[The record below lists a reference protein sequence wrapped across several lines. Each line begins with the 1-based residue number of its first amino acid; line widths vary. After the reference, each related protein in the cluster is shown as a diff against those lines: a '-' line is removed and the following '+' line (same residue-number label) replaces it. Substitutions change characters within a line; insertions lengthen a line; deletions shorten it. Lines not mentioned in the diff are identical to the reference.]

1 LFRQSESQKLK
12 SQIVWEVKVTYRT
25 VGKALPRIEGVGKV
39 TGETKY
45 AADLPF
51 ENLLWAKVLRA
62 SVPHARIVNIDTSKA
77 KALKGV
83 RAVLTGADVKNI
95 YVGTRVKDQPVLAY
109 DKVRMSGD
117 AVAAV
122 AADNEEIA
130 EEAIGLIDVQYEEL
144 PYVED
149 PVEALKP
156 SAPLIHDDRGK
167 YNNAPKLPEGVSPHN
182 LQSYVLWKNGDVE
195 AGFQKAARIFEHT
208 FRTPL
213 SHHGYIEPC
222 ACTVQV
228 HDDGR
233 VEVWASNKGPW
244 GLRDQM
250 AEDFGLE
257 KEKIKIHIVHVGGD
271 FGAKASLVDVP
282 VAYYLSKATKQ
293 PVKLVFDYT
302 DELLAGGH
310 RHPAVL
316 ALRTGVDQD
325 GHFTAIKATIHF
337 SGGAYGSQK
346 ANPQVTVLGGRR
358 LASMYR
364 VPAIRCE
371 TYCSYT
377 NQVPCTQTRTP
388 GSPQVVFAF
397 ESQVDIIAKEM
408 GIDALEM
415 RRRNIL
421 HNGDANPMG
430 EKWSD
435 ILMGEVLERVVKTSG
450 WMKNGAKKNRGWG
463 MALYDRGTPEGKAS
477 SALTLE
483 ANGRVNILT
492 GVPDVGP
499 GYYTVSQQM
508 VCETLGL
515 PPEKVGVVFKD
526 TDSLPFD
533 PGTGGSKQTN
543 TSGHAVNQSAHEVRE
558 KLVALAARELGCQP
572 DEIRQEGGKLTA
584 PNKKSTTTQNMIEL
598 AVKENGGPIFHL
610 TNFVPKDMPKVTGF
624 AAQVAE
630 VEVDPITGRVRVLNL
645 TTAHDTGTVL
655 NHLTLTGQIEG
666 GIITGLGFA
675 LMEENPMIDG
685 KIATLTM
692 GESKLP
698 CIADVP
704 PLKTV
709 LVESPTGPTP
719 FGGKAIAE
727 NPNVPTAAAIANAVA
742 DACGARI
749 FDLPLSP
756 EKVFWALR
764 GKINK

>member
-1 LFRQSESQKLK
+1 MA
-12 SQIVWEVKVTYRT
+12 YRT
-25 VGKALPRIEGVGKV
+25 VGKALPRIEGFGKV
-39 TGETKY
+39 TGQTKY
-45 AADLPF
+45 AADLAF
-51 ENLLWAKVLRA
+51 DGLLWAKVLRS
-62 SVPHARIVNIDTSKA
+62 SVPHARIVKIDTGKA

-83 RAVLTGADVKNI
+83 HAVLTGGDVKDI
-95 YVGTRVKDQPVLAY
+95 YVGTRVKDQPVLAQ
-109 DKVRMSGD
+109 DKVRMGGD
-117 AVAAV
+117 AIAAV
-122 AADNEEIA
+122 AADTEEIA

-144 PYVED
+144 PYVDD

-156 SAPLIHDDRGK
+156 SAPLLHEDRSK
-167 YNNAPKLPEGVSPHN
+167 YKNSPKLPEGVSAHN
-182 LQSYVLWKNGDVE
+182 LQSYVRWSNGDVE
-195 AGFQKAARIFEHT
+195 AGFAKSARVFEHT

-244 GLRDQM
+244 GLREQM
-250 AEDFGLE
+250 AEDFGIPQDR
-257 KEKIKIHIVHVGGD
+257 IKIHIVHVGGD
-271 FGAKASLVDVP
+271 FGAKASLIDVP
-282 VAYYLSKATKQ
+282 VAYYLAKATKR

-310 RHPAVL
+310 RHPATLVMK
-316 ALRTGVDQD
+316 TGVAAD
-325 GHFTAIKATIHF
+325 GTLLAVKGDIYF

-364 VPAIRCE
+364 CPAIDVQTFCA
-371 TYCSYT
+371 YT
-377 NQVPCTQTRTP
+377 NHVPCTQTRTP

-397 ESQVDIIAKEM
+397 ESHLDIIAKEM
-408 GIDALEM
+408 GIDPLEL
-415 RRRNIL
+415 RRKNIL
-421 HNGDANPMG
+421 HDGDANPMG

-435 ILMGEVLERVVKTSG
+435 ILMGEVLERAVKTSG
-450 WMKNGAKKNRGWG
+450 WKKNGAKKNRGWG

-477 SALTLE
+477 SALILE
-483 ANGRVNILT
+483 AGGTVNILT

-515 PPEKVGVVFKD
+515 PPERVGVVYKD

-543 TSGHAVNQSAHEVRE
+543 TSGHAVYQSAREVRE
-558 KLVALAARELGCQP
+558 KLVALAARELGCKP
-572 DEIRQEGGKLTA
+572 EEIQQQGEKLTA
-584 PNKKSTTTQNMIEL
+584 PNKKSTTTTKMIDL
-598 AVKENGGPIFHL
+598 AVKENGGPVFHL

-630 VEVDPITGRVRVLNL
+630 VEVDPTTGGVKVLSL

-666 GIITGLGFA
+666 GVVTGLGFA
-675 LMEENPMIDG
+675 LLEENPLVDG
-685 KIATLTM
+685 KIATLTL

-698 CIADVP
+698 SIADVP
-704 PLKTV
+704 PLKIV

-727 NPNVPTAAAIANAVA
+727 NPNVPTAAAIANAIA
-742 DACGARI
+742 DACGVRV
-749 FDLPLSP
+749 FELPLTA
-756 EKVFWALR
+756 EKVYR
-764 GKINK
+764 GLNGKH

>member
-1 LFRQSESQKLK
+1 
-12 SQIVWEVKVTYRT
+12 VTYRT
-25 VGKALPRIEGVGKV
+25 VGKALPRIEGEGKV
-39 TGETKY
+39 TGQTKY

-62 SVPHARIVNIDTSKA
+62 SVPHARIVNIDTSQA

-83 RAVLTGADVKNI
+83 RAVLTGADVQDI

-122 AADNEEIA
+122 AADSEEIA

-149 PVEALKP
+149 PVEALKA
-156 SAPLIHDDRGK
+156 SAPLIHDDRSK
-167 YNNAPKLPEGVSPHN
+167 YKNAPKLPEGVSPHN
-182 LQSYVLWKNGDVE
+182 LQSYVLWKNGDLE
-195 AGFQKAARIFEHT
+195 AGFAQAARIFEHT

-244 GLRDQM
+244 GLREQM
-250 AEDFGLE
+250 AEDFGLQ
-257 KEKIKIHIVHVGGD
+257 KEKIKVHIVHVGGD
-271 FGAKASLVDVP
+271 FGAKASLIDVP

-364 VPAIRCE
+364 VPAISCE

-408 GIDALEM
+408 GIDALEL

-421 HNGDANPMG
+421 QNGDANPMG

-435 ILMGEVLERVVKTSG
+435 ILMGEVLERAVKTSG
-450 WMKNGAKKNRGWG
+450 WKKNGAKKNRGWG

-483 ANGRVNILT
+483 ADGRVNILT

-515 PPEKVGVVFKD
+515 PPEKVGVIFKD

-572 DEIRQEGGKLTA
+572 EEIRQEGGKLIG
-584 PNKKSTTTQNMIEL
+584 PNKNSTTTQNMIEL

-630 VEVDPITGRVRVLNL
+630 VEVDPTTGRVRVLNL

-756 EKVFWALR
+756 EKVFWALH
-764 GKINK
+764 GKINN

>member
-1 LFRQSESQKLK
+1 MA
-12 SQIVWEVKVTYRT
+12 YRT
-25 VGKALPRIEGVGKV
+25 VGKALPRIEGYGKV
-39 TGETKY
+39 TGQTKY
-45 AADLPF
+45 AADLEF
-51 ENLLWAKVLRA
+51 DGLLWAKVLRS
-62 SVPHARIVNIDTSKA
+62 SVPHARIVGIDASKA

-83 RAVLTGADVKNI
+83 RAVLTGADVKDV

-109 DKVRMSGD
+109 DKVRTGGD
-117 AVAAV
+117 AVVAV
-122 AADNEEIA
+122 AADSEEIA
-130 EEAIGLIDVQYEEL
+130 EEAIGLIDVQYAEL
-144 PYVED
+144 PYAED

-156 SAPLIHDDRGK
+156 TAPLIHEDRNK
-167 YNNAPKLPEGVSPHN
+167 YRNAAKLPEGMPSHN
-182 LQSYVLWKNGDVE
+182 LQSYVLWKNGDLE

-228 HDDGR
+228 HSDGR
-233 VEVWASNKGPW
+233 VEVWPSNKGPW

-250 AEDFGLE
+250 AEDFGVP
-257 KEKIKIHIVHVGGD
+257 KEKIKVHIVHVGGD
-271 FGAKASLVDVP
+271 FGAKASLIDVP
-282 VAYYLSKATKQ
+282 IAYYLSKATGR

-316 ALRTGVDQD
+316 ALKTGVDHD

-364 VPAIRCE
+364 VPAISCE
-371 TYCSYT
+371 TYCAYT

-408 GIDALEM
+408 GIDALEL

-421 HNGDANPMG
+421 HDGDANPMG
-430 EKWSD
+430 EKWTD

-450 WMKNGAKKNRGWG
+450 WKKGGAKKNRGWG

-483 ANGRVNILT
+483 ADGRVNILT

-572 DEIRQEGGKLTA
+572 EQIQQQNGKLTG
-584 PNKKSTTTQNMIEL
+584 PNKKSTTTQKMIEL
-598 AVKENGGPIFHL
+598 AVKENGGPVFHL

-630 VEVDPITGRVRVLNL
+630 VEVDPATGAVTVLNL

-666 GIITGLGFA
+666 GVATGFGFA
-675 LMEENPMIDG
+675 LMEENLMIDG
-685 KIATLTM
+685 KMATLTL

-698 CIADVP
+698 SIADVP

-727 NPNVPTAAAIANAVA
+727 NPNVPTAAAIANAIA
-742 DACGARI
+742 DAVGVRL
-749 FDLPLSP
+749 FDLPLTA
-756 EKVFWALR
+756 EKIYWAMNR
-764 GKINK
+764 SGTTKVS

>member
-1 LFRQSESQKLK
+1 MAFRT
-12 SQIVWEVKVTYRT
+12 I
-25 VGKALPRIEGVGKV
+25 GKALPRIEGEGKV
-39 TGETKY
+39 TGQTKY

-51 ENLLWAKVLRA
+51 EDLLWAKVLRA

-77 KALKGV
+77 KALPGV
-83 RAVLTGADVKNI
+83 RAVLTGADVKDI
-95 YVGTRVKDQPVLAY
+95 FVGTRVKDQPVLAF
-109 DKVRMSGD
+109 DKVRTCGD

-122 AADNEEIA
+122 AADSEAIA
-130 EEAIGLIDVQYEEL
+130 DEAIGLIDIEYEEL

-156 SAPLIHDDRGK
+156 TAPLIHEDRNK
-167 YNNAPKLPEGVSPHN
+167 YRNAAKLPEGMPSHN

-222 ACTVQV
+222 ACTVHV
-228 HDDGR
+228 HEDGR
-233 VEVWASNKGPW
+233 VEVWPSNKGPW

-250 AEDFGLE
+250 AEDFGVP
-257 KEKIKIHIVHVGGD
+257 KEKIKVHIVHVGGD
-271 FGAKASLVDVP
+271 FGAKASLIDVP
-282 VAYYLSKATKQ
+282 VTYYLSKATKR

-316 ALRTGVDQD
+316 SLKTGVAAD
-325 GHFTAIKATIHF
+325 GTFTAIKADIYF

-364 VPAIRCE
+364 VPAISCE

-397 ESQVDIIAKEM
+397 ESQVEIIAKEM
-408 GIDALEM
+408 GIDALEL
-415 RRRNIL
+415 RRKNIL
-421 HNGDANPMG
+421 HDGDANPMG
-430 EKWSD
+430 EKWTD

-450 WMKNGAKKNRGWG
+450 WKKNGTKKNRGWG

-483 ANGRVNILT
+483 ADGKVNILT

-558 KLVALAARELGCQP
+558 KLVNLAARELGCLP
-572 DEIRQEGGKLTA
+572 EEIQQQGGKLSA
-584 PNKKSTTTQNMIEL
+584 PNKKSTTTEKMITL
-598 AVKENGGPIFHL
+598 AVKENGGPVFHL

-630 VEVDPITGRVRVLNL
+630 VEVDPTTGGVRVLNL

-666 GIITGLGFA
+666 GVVTGLGFA
-675 LMEENPMIDG
+675 LMEENPMVDG
-685 KIATLTM
+685 KIATLTL

-698 CIADVP
+698 CIQDVP

-727 NPNVPTAAAIANAVA
+727 NPNVPTAAAIANAIA
-742 DACGARI
+742 DACGVRL
-749 FDLPLSP
+749 FDLPLTA
-756 EKVFWALR
+756 EKIYWAMNR
-764 GKINK
+764 KKETTKVT

>member
-1 LFRQSESQKLK
+1 
-12 SQIVWEVKVTYRT
+12 VTYRT
-25 VGKALPRIEGVGKV
+25 VGKALPRIEGEGKV
-39 TGETKY
+39 TGQTKY

-51 ENLLWAKVLRA
+51 EDLLWAKVLRA

-77 KALKGV
+77 KELKGV
-83 RAVLTGADVKNI
+83 HAVLTGADVKDV
-95 YVGTRVKDQPVLAY
+95 YVGTRVKDQPVLAH

-122 AADNEEIA
+122 AADSEEIA
-130 EEAIGLIDVQYEEL
+130 EQAITLIDVEYEEL
-144 PYVED
+144 PYVDD

-156 SAPLIHDDRGK
+156 STPLIHDDRGR
-167 YNNAPKLPEGVSPHN
+167 YRNAPKLPEGVSPHN

-195 AGFQKAARIFEHT
+195 AGFQKAARVFDHT

-244 GLRDQM
+244 GLREQM
-250 AEDFGLE
+250 AEDFGLQ
-257 KEKIKIHIVHVGGD
+257 KEKIKVHIVNVGGD
-271 FGAKASLVDVP
+271 FGAKASLIDVP
-282 VAYYLSKATKQ
+282 VAYYLSKATNR

-316 ALRTGVDQD
+316 ALRTGVDHE

-364 VPAIRCE
+364 VPAISCE

-397 ESQVDIIAKEM
+397 ESQLDIIAKEM
-408 GIDALEM
+408 GIDALEL

-421 HNGDANPMG
+421 HDGDANPMG

-435 ILMGEVLERVVKTSG
+435 ILMGEVLDRVVKTSG
-450 WMKNGAKKNRGWG
+450 WKRDGAKKNRGWG

-483 ANGRVNILT
+483 ADGKVNILT

-558 KLVALAARELGCQP
+558 KLVALAARQLGCQP
-572 DEIRQEGGKLTA
+572 EEIQQQGGKLIA
-584 PNKKSTTTQNMIEL
+584 PNKKSTTTEEMIEL
-598 AVKENGGPIFHL
+598 AVKENGGPVFHL

-630 VEVDPITGRVRVLNL
+630 VEVDPATGGVRVLNL

-675 LMEENPMIDG
+675 LLEENPMIDG

-692 GESKLP
+692 GESKIP

-756 EKVFWALR
+756 EKVYWALH
-764 GKINK
+764 GKNNN

>member
-1 LFRQSESQKLK
+1 LAFRT
-12 SQIVWEVKVTYRT
+12 I
-25 VGKALPRIEGVGKV
+25 GKGLPRIEGEGKV
-39 TGETKY
+39 TGQTKY
-45 AADLPF
+45 AADLRF
-51 ENLLWAKVLRA
+51 EDLLWAKVLRA
-62 SVPHARIVNIDTSKA
+62 SVPHARIVKVDTSKA
-77 KALKGV
+77 AALKGV
-83 RAVLTGADVKNI
+83 RAVLTGADVKDI
-95 YVGTRVKDQPVLAY
+95 FVGTRVKDQPVLAY
-109 DKVRMSGD
+109 DKVRLCGD

-122 AADNEEIA
+122 AADSEAIA
-130 EEAIGLIDVQYEEL
+130 DEAIGLIDFQYEEL
-144 PYVED
+144 PYVDD

-156 SAPLIHDDRGK
+156 TAPLIHEERNK
-167 YNNAPKLPEGVSPHN
+167 YRNAAKLPEGMPSHN
-182 LQSYVLWKNGDVE
+182 LQSYVLWKNGDLD
-195 AGFQKAARIFEHT
+195 AGFAKAARIFEHT

-228 HDDGR
+228 HSDGR
-233 VEVWASNKGPW
+233 VEVWPSNKGPW
-244 GLRDQM
+244 GLREQM
-250 AEDFGLE
+250 AEDFGVP
-257 KEKIKIHIVHVGGD
+257 KEKIKVHIVHVGGD
-271 FGAKASLVDVP
+271 FGAKASLIDVP
-282 VAYYLSKATKQ
+282 IAYYLSKAAGGK

-302 DELLAGGH
+302 EELLAGGH
-310 RHPAVL
+310 RHPAVISL
-316 ALRTGVDQD
+316 KTGVAAD
-325 GHFTAIKATIHF
+325 GTFTAIKGDIYF

-358 LASMYR
+358 LASMYK
-364 VPAIRCE
+364 VPAISCE

-377 NQVPCTQTRTP
+377 NHVPCTQTRTP

-408 GIDALEM
+408 GIDALEL

-421 HNGDANPMG
+421 HDGDANPMG
-430 EKWSD
+430 EKWTD

-450 WMKNGAKKNRGWG
+450 WKKGGAKKNRGWG

-483 ANGRVNILT
+483 ADGRVSILT

-543 TSGHAVNQSAHEVRE
+543 TSGHAVKQSADEVRE
-558 KLVALAARELGCQP
+558 KLINLAARELGCQP
-572 DEIRQEGGKLTA
+572 EEVRQQGGKLTA
-584 PNKKSTTTQNMIEL
+584 PNKKSTTTQKMIEL
-598 AVKENGGPIFHL
+598 AVKDNGGPVFHL

-630 VEVDPITGRVRVLNL
+630 VEVDPTTGGVRVLNL
-645 TTAHDTGTVL
+645 TAAHDTGTVL
-655 NHLTLTGQIEG
+655 NHLMLTGQIEG
-666 GIITGLGFA
+666 GVVTGFGFA
-675 LMEENPMIDG
+675 LMEENPMVDG
-685 KIATLTM
+685 KIATLTL

-698 CIADVP
+698 SIADVP

-727 NPNVPTAAAIANAVA
+727 NPNVPTAAAISNAIA
-742 DACGARI
+742 DACGVRL
-749 FDLPLSP
+749 FELPLTA
-756 EKVFWALR
+756 EKIYWAMQQKR
-764 GKINK
+764 N

>member
-1 LFRQSESQKLK
+1 LAFRT
-12 SQIVWEVKVTYRT
+12 I
-25 VGKALPRIEGVGKV
+25 GKTLPRIEGEGKV
-39 TGETKY
+39 TGQTKY
-45 AADLPF
+45 AADLAF
-51 ENLLWAKVLRA
+51 ENLLWTKVLRA

-83 RAVLTGADVKNI
+83 RAVLTGADVKDI

-122 AADNEEIA
+122 AADSEEIA

-156 SAPLIHDDRGK
+156 SAPLIHDDRDK
-167 YNNAPKLPEGVSPHN
+167 YKNAPKLPEGVSPHN
-182 LQSYVLWKNGDVE
+182 LQSYVLWKNGDLE
-195 AGFQKAARIFEHT
+195 AGFQKAARVFEHT

-222 ACTVQV
+222 ACTVQA

-244 GLRDQM
+244 GLREQM

-257 KEKIKIHIVHVGGD
+257 KENIKVHIVHVGGD
-271 FGAKASLVDVP
+271 FGAKASLIDVP

-364 VPAIRCE
+364 VPAISCE

-408 GIDALEM
+408 GINALEL

-421 HNGDANPMG
+421 QDGDANPMG
-430 EKWSD
+430 EKWTD

-450 WMKNGAKKNRGWG
+450 WKKNGAKKNHGWG

-483 ANGRVNILT
+483 ADGRVNILT

-543 TSGHAVNQSAHEVRE
+543 TSGHAVNKSAQEVRE
-558 KLVALAARELGCQP
+558 RLVTLAARELGCQP
-572 DEIRQEGGKLTA
+572 EEIRQEGGKLTA
-584 PNKKSTTTQNMIEL
+584 PNKKSTTTQKMIEL
-598 AVKENGGPIFHL
+598 AVRENGGPVFHL

-630 VEVDPITGRVRVLNL
+630 VEVDPNTGAVRVLNL

-685 KIATLTM
+685 KIASLTM

-756 EKVFWALR
+756 EKVFWALH
-764 GKINK
+764 GKINN

>member
-1 LFRQSESQKLK
+1 MAFRT
-12 SQIVWEVKVTYRT
+12 I
-25 VGKALPRIEGVGKV
+25 GKTLPRIEGEGKV
-39 TGETKY
+39 TGQTKY

-62 SVPHARIVNIDTSKA
+62 SVPHARIVNINTSKA
-77 KALKGV
+77 KELKGV
-83 RAVLTGADVKNI
+83 RAVLTGADVKDI

-109 DKVRMSGD
+109 DKVRMGGD

-122 AADNEEIA
+122 AADSEEIA
-130 EEAIGLIDVQYEEL
+130 EEAVGLIDVQYEDL

-156 SAPLIHDDRGK
+156 SAPLIHEDRGK
-167 YNNAPKLPEGVSPHN
+167 YKNAPKLPEGVSPHN

-195 AGFQKAARIFEHT
+195 AGFQKAARVFEHT

-244 GLRDQM
+244 GLREQM
-250 AEDFGLE
+250 AEDFGVPQ
-257 KEKIKIHIVHVGGD
+257 EKIKIHIVHVGGD
-271 FGAKASLVDVP
+271 FGAKASLIDVP
-282 VAYYLSKATKQ
+282 VAYYLSKATRR
-293 PVKLVFDYT
+293 PVKLVFDYA

-364 VPAIRCE
+364 SPAISCE

-408 GIDALEM
+408 GIDALEL

-421 HNGDANPMG
+421 RDGDANPMG
-430 EKWSD
+430 EKWTD

-450 WMKNGAKKNRGWG
+450 WKKGGTKKNRGWG

-483 ANGRVNILT
+483 ADGKVNILT

-515 PPEKVGVVFKD
+515 PPEQVGVVFKD

-543 TSGHAVNQSAHEVRE
+543 TSGHAVHKSAHEVRE
-558 KLVALAARELGCQP
+558 KLLALAARELGCQP
-572 DEIRQEGGKLTA
+572 EEIQQQGSNLTA
-584 PNKKSTTTQNMIEL
+584 PNKKSTTTQKMIEL
-598 AVKENGGPIFHL
+598 AVKENGGPVFHL

-630 VEVDPITGRVRVLNL
+630 VEVDPTTGGVRVVNL

-666 GIITGLGFA
+666 GVVTGFGFA

-685 KIATLTM
+685 KIATLTL

-727 NPNVPTAAAIANAVA
+727 NPNVPTAAAIANAIA
-742 DACGARI
+742 DACGVRL
-749 FDLPLSP
+749 FDLPLTS
-756 EKVFWALR
+756 EKIYRALN
-764 GKINK
+764 GK

>member
-1 LFRQSESQKLK
+1 MAFRT
-12 SQIVWEVKVTYRT
+12 I
-25 VGKALPRIEGVGKV
+25 GKALPRIEGEGKV
-39 TGETKY
+39 TGQTKY

-51 ENLLWAKVLRA
+51 EDLLWAKVLRA
-62 SVPHARIVNIDTSKA
+62 SVPHARIVKVDTSKA
-77 KALKGV
+77 QALKGV
-83 RAVLTGADVKNI
+83 RAVLTGADVKDI
-95 YVGTRVKDQPVLAY
+95 FVGTRVKDQPVLAF
-109 DKVRMSGD
+109 DKVRTCGD
-117 AVAAV
+117 GVAAV
-122 AADNEEIA
+122 AAESEAIA
-130 EEAIGLIDVQYEEL
+130 DEAIGLIDVEYEEL

-156 SAPLIHDDRGK
+156 TAPLIHEDRNK
-167 YNNAPKLPEGVSPHN
+167 YRNAAKLPEGMPSHN
-182 LQSYVLWKNGDVE
+182 LQSYVLWKNGDIE
-195 AGFQKAARIFEHT
+195 AGFQKSARIFEHT

-222 ACTVQV
+222 ACTVHV
-228 HDDGR
+228 HEDGR
-233 VEVWASNKGPW
+233 VEVWPSNKGPW

-250 AEDFGLE
+250 AEDFGVP

-271 FGAKASLVDVP
+271 FGAKASLIDVP
-282 VAYYLSKATKQ
+282 VTYYLSKATKR

-310 RHPAVL
+310 RHPAIL
-316 ALRTGVDQD
+316 SLRTGVDQN
-325 GHFTAIKATIHF
+325 GNFTAIKAVIHF

-364 VPAIRCE
+364 VPAISCE

-408 GIDALEM
+408 GIDALEL

-421 HNGDANPMG
+421 HDGDANPMG
-430 EKWSD
+430 EKWTD

-450 WMKNGAKKNRGWG
+450 WKKGGAKKNRGWG

-483 ANGRVNILT
+483 ADGKVNILT

-543 TSGHAVNQSAHEVRE
+543 TSGHAVKQSADEVCE
-558 KLVALAARELGCQP
+558 KLINLAARELGCQP
-572 DEIRQEGGKLTA
+572 DEIRQQGGKLTA
-584 PNKKSTTTQNMIEL
+584 PNKKSTTTQKMIEL
-598 AVKENGGPIFHL
+598 AVKENGGPVFHL

-630 VEVDPITGRVRVLNL
+630 VEVDPATGGVRVLNL

-655 NHLTLTGQIEG
+655 NHLTLAGQIEG
-666 GIITGLGFA
+666 GVVTGFGFA

-685 KIATLTM
+685 KIATLTL
-692 GESKLP
+692 GEFKLP

-727 NPNVPTAAAIANAVA
+727 NPNVPTAAAIANAIA
-742 DACGARI
+742 DACGVRL
-749 FDLPLSP
+749 FDLPLTA
-756 EKVFWALR
+756 EKIYWAMNR
-764 GKINK
+764 K

>member
-1 LFRQSESQKLK
+1 LA
-12 SQIVWEVKVTYRT
+12 YRT
-25 VGKALPRIEGVGKV
+25 VGKALPRIEGYGKV
-39 TGETKY
+39 TGQTKY
-45 AADLPF
+45 AADLAF
-51 ENLLWAKVLRA
+51 DGLLWAKVLRS

-95 YVGTRVKDQPVLAY
+95 YVGTRVKDQPVLVC
-109 DKVRMSGD
+109 DKVRMGGD

-122 AADNEEIA
+122 AADTEEIA
-130 EEAIGLIDVQYEEL
+130 EEAIGLIEVQYDEL

-156 SAPLIHDDRGK
+156 GAPLIHEDRGK
-167 YNNAPKLPEGVSPHN
+167 YKNSPKLPEGVSPHN
-182 LQSYVLWKNGDVE
+182 LQSYVRWKNGDLE
-195 AGFQKAARIFEHT
+195 AGFANAARVFEHT

-222 ACTVQV
+222 ACTVQA

-244 GLRDQM
+244 GLREQM
-250 AEDFGLE
+250 AEDFGIPQ
-257 KEKIKIHIVHVGGD
+257 EKIKIHIVHVGGD
-271 FGAKASLVDVP
+271 FGAKASLIDVP
-282 VAYYLSKATKQ
+282 VAYYLSKATKR
-293 PVKLVFDYT
+293 PVKFVFEYT

-310 RHPAVL
+310 RHPSVITL
-316 ALRTGVDQD
+316 KTGVAAD
-325 GHFTAIKATIHF
+325 GSLLAVKADIYF

-364 VPAIRCE
+364 CPAIDVQ
-371 TYCSYT
+371 TYCAYT

-397 ESQVDIIAKEM
+397 ESQMDIIAKEM
-408 GIDALEM
+408 GIDALEL

-421 HNGDANPMG
+421 HDGDANPMG

-450 WMKNGAKKNRGWG
+450 WKKNGTKKNCGWG

-477 SALTLE
+477 SALILE
-483 ANGRVNILT
+483 TDGKVNILT

-508 VCETLGL
+508 VCEALGL
-515 PPEKVGVVFKD
+515 PPEKVGVVYKD

-543 TSGHAVNQSAHEVRE
+543 TSGHAVYKSAQEMRE
-558 KLVALAARELGCQP
+558 KLIALAARELGCGP
-572 DEIRQEGGKLTA
+572 EEIRQEGGKLTA
-584 PNKKSTTTQNMIEL
+584 PSKKSTTTEKMIEL
-598 AVKENGGPIFHL
+598 AVRENGGPVFHL

-630 VEVDPITGRVRVLNL
+630 VEVDPTTGGVKVLSL

-655 NHLTLTGQIEG
+655 NHLTLTGQIDG
-666 GIITGLGFA
+666 GVVTGVGFA

-685 KIATLTM
+685 KIATLTL

-709 LVESPTGPTP
+709 LVQSPTGPTP

-727 NPNVPTAAAIANAVA
+727 NPNVPTAAAIANAIA
-742 DACGARI
+742 DACGVRLYE
-749 FDLPLSP
+749 LPLSA
-756 EKVFWALR
+756 EKIYRAMNHR
-764 GKINK
+764 R

>member
-1 LFRQSESQKLK
+1 LA
-12 SQIVWEVKVTYRT
+12 YRT
-25 VGKALPRIEGVGKV
+25 VGKALPRVEGYGKV
-39 TGETKY
+39 TGQTKY
-45 AADLPF
+45 AADLEF
-51 ENLLWAKVLRA
+51 TDLLWAKVLRS

-83 RAVLTGADVKNI
+83 HAVLTGADVKDV

-109 DKVRMSGD
+109 DKVRMGGD

-144 PYVED
+144 PYIGD
-149 PVEALKP
+149 PVEALKS
-156 SAPLIHDDRGK
+156 SAPLIHEDRNK
-167 YNNAPKLPEGVSPHN
+167 YKNSPKLPEGLSPHN
-182 LQSYVLWKNGDVE
+182 LQSYVQWKNGDVE
-195 AGFQKAARIFEHT
+195 AGFAKAARVFEHT

-222 ACTVQV
+222 ACTVQA

-233 VEVWASNKGPW
+233 VEVWPSNKGPW
-244 GLRDQM
+244 GLREQM
-250 AEDFGLE
+250 AEDFGIPQ
-257 KEKIKIHIVHVGGD
+257 EKIRIHIVHVGGD
-271 FGAKASLVDVP
+271 FGAKASLIDVP
-282 VAYYLSKATKQ
+282 VAYYLSKATRR
-293 PVKLVFDYT
+293 PVKLVFEYT
-302 DELLAGGH
+302 DELIAGGH
-310 RHPAVL
+310 RHPSVIIL
-316 ALRTGVDQD
+316 KTGVAAD
-325 GHFTAIKATIHF
+325 GTLLAVKGDIYF

-364 VPAIRCE
+364 CPAIDVR
-371 TYCSYT
+371 TYCAYT

-397 ESQVDIIAKEM
+397 ESQMDIIAKEM
-408 GIDALEM
+408 GIDPLEL
-415 RRRNIL
+415 RRLNIL
-421 HNGDANPMG
+421 HDGDANPMG

-435 ILMGEVLERVVKTSG
+435 ILMGEVLERAVKTSG
-450 WMKNGAKKNRGWG
+450 WKKNGAKKNRGWG

-477 SALTLE
+477 SALILE
-483 ANGRVNILT
+483 ADGKVNILT

-515 PPEKVGVVFKD
+515 PPEKVGVVYKD

-543 TSGHAVNQSAHEVRE
+543 TSGHAVYKSAQEVRE
-558 KLVALAARELGCQP
+558 KLIALAARELGCQAE
-572 DEIRQEGGKLTA
+572 EIQQQGGKLSA
-584 PNKKSTTTQNMIEL
+584 PNKQSTTTEKMIAL
-598 AVKENGGPIFHL
+598 AVKENGGPLFHL

-630 VEVDPITGRVRVLNL
+630 VEVDPTTGGVKVLNL

-655 NHLTLTGQIEG
+655 NHLTLTGQIDG
-666 GIITGLGFA
+666 GVVTGVGFA
-675 LMEENPMIDG
+675 LMEENPMSDG
-685 KIATLTM
+685 KITTLTL

-727 NPNVPTAAAIANAVA
+727 NPNVPTAAAIANAIA
-742 DACGARI
+742 DACGVRL
-749 FDLPLSP
+749 FELPLTA
-756 EKVFWALR
+756 EKIYRAMNE
-764 GKINK
+764 K

>member
-1 LFRQSESQKLK
+1 LAFRT
-12 SQIVWEVKVTYRT
+12 I
-25 VGKALPRIEGVGKV
+25 GKTLPRVEGEGKV
-39 TGETKY
+39 TGQTKY

-83 RAVLTGADVKNI
+83 RAVLTGADVKDI
-95 YVGTRVKDQPVLAY
+95 YVGTRVKDQPVLAF
-109 DKVRMSGD
+109 DRVRMAGD

-122 AADNEEIA
+122 AADSEEIA
-130 EEAIGLIDVQYEEL
+130 EEAIGLIDVQYEDL

-167 YNNAPKLPEGVSPHN
+167 YKNAPKLPEGVSPHN
-182 LQSYVLWKNGDVE
+182 LQSYVLWKNGDIE
-195 AGFQKAARIFEHT
+195 AGFQKAARVFEHT

-213 SHHGYIEPC
+213 SHHGYLEPC

-244 GLRDQM
+244 GLREQM

-257 KEKIKIHIVHVGGD
+257 KGKIKVHIVHVGGD
-271 FGAKASLVDVP
+271 FGAKASLIDVP

-316 ALRTGVDQD
+316 ALRTGVDQN
-325 GHFTAIKATIHF
+325 GHFTAVKATIHF

-364 VPAIRCE
+364 VPAISCE

-408 GIDALEM
+408 GIDALEL

-421 HNGDANPMG
+421 HDGDANPMG
-430 EKWSD
+430 EKWTD

-450 WMKNGAKKNRGWG
+450 WKKNGAKKNRGWG

-483 ANGRVNILT
+483 ADGRVNILT

-572 DEIRQEGGKLTA
+572 EEIRQEGGKLTA
-584 PNKKSTTTQNMIEL
+584 PNKKSTTMEKMIVL
-598 AVKENGGPIFHL
+598 AVKENGGSVFHL

-630 VEVDPITGRVRVLNL
+630 VEVDPNTGRVRVLNL

-685 KIATLTM
+685 KIASLTM
-692 GESKLP
+692 GEFKLP

-756 EKVFWALR
+756 EKVFWALQ
-764 GKINK
+764 GKINN

>member
-1 LFRQSESQKLK
+1 LAFRT
-12 SQIVWEVKVTYRT
+12 I
-25 VGKALPRIEGVGKV
+25 GKTLPRVEGEGKV
-39 TGETKY
+39 TGQTKY

-83 RAVLTGADVKNI
+83 RAVLTGADVKDI
-95 YVGTRVKDQPVLAY
+95 YVGTRVKDQPVLAF
-109 DKVRMSGD
+109 DRVRMAGD

-122 AADNEEIA
+122 AADSEEIA
-130 EEAIGLIDVQYEEL
+130 EEAIGLIDVQYEDL

-167 YNNAPKLPEGVSPHN
+167 YKNAPKLPEGVSPHN
-182 LQSYVLWKNGDVE
+182 LQSYVLWKNGDIE
-195 AGFQKAARIFEHT
+195 AGFQKAARVFEHT

-213 SHHGYIEPC
+213 SHHGYLEPC

-250 AEDFGLE
+250 AEDFGLP
-257 KEKIKIHIVHVGGD
+257 KEKIKVHIVNVGGD
-271 FGAKASLVDVP
+271 FGAKASLIDVP

-316 ALRTGVDQD
+316 ALRTGVDQN
-325 GHFTAIKATIHF
+325 GHFTAVKATIHF

-364 VPAIRCE
+364 VPAISCE

-408 GIDALEM
+408 GIDALEL

-421 HNGDANPMG
+421 HDGDANPMG
-430 EKWSD
+430 EKWTD

-450 WMKNGAKKNRGWG
+450 WKKNGAKKNRGWG

-483 ANGRVNILT
+483 ADGRVNILT

-558 KLVALAARELGCQP
+558 KLVALAARELGCHP
-572 DEIRQEGGKLTA
+572 EEIRQEGGKLTA
-584 PNKKSTTTQNMIEL
+584 PNKKSTTMEKMIVL
-598 AVKENGGPIFHL
+598 AVKENGGPVFHL

-630 VEVDPITGRVRVLNL
+630 VEVDPNTGRVRVLNL

-685 KIATLTM
+685 KIASLTM
-692 GESKLP
+692 GEFKLP

-756 EKVFWALR
+756 EKVFWALQ
-764 GKINK
+764 GKINN

>member
-1 LFRQSESQKLK
+1 MA
-12 SQIVWEVKVTYRT
+12 YRT
-25 VGKALPRIEGVGKV
+25 VGKALPRIEGYGKV
-39 TGETKY
+39 TGQTKY
-45 AADLPF
+45 AADLEFPG
-51 ENLLWAKVLRA
+51 LLWAKVLRS
-62 SVPHARIVNIDTSKA
+62 SVPHARIMKINTTKA

-83 RAVLTGADVKNI
+83 RAVLTGADVKDI

-109 DKVRMSGD
+109 DKVRMGGD
-117 AVAAV
+117 AIAAV
-122 AADNEEIA
+122 AADNEAIA
-130 EEAIGLIDVQYEEL
+130 DEAIGLIDVEFEEL
-144 PYVED
+144 PYVDD
-149 PVEALKP
+149 PLEALKP
-156 SAPLIHDDRGK
+156 SAPLIHEDRNK
-167 YNNAPKLPEGVSPHN
+167 YKNIPKLPEGMSGHN
-182 LQSYVLWKNGDVE
+182 LQSYVQWKNGDLA
-195 AGFQKAARIFEHT
+195 AGFANSARIFEHT

-228 HDDGR
+228 HADGR

-244 GLRDQM
+244 GLREQM
-250 AEDFGLE
+250 AEDFGVPQ
-257 KEKIKIHIVHVGGD
+257 EKIKVHIVHVGGD
-271 FGAKASLVDVP
+271 FGAKASLIDVP
-282 VAYYLSKATKQ
+282 IAYYLSKAAGGK
-293 PVKLVFDYT
+293 PVKLVFDYS
-302 DELLAGGH
+302 EEILVGGH
-310 RHPAVL
+310 RHPSVI
-316 ALRTGVDQD
+316 ALKTGVAAD
-325 GHFTAIKATIHF
+325 GTLLAIKGDIYF

-364 VPAIRCE
+364 CPAIDVQTFCA
-371 TYCSYT
+371 YT

-397 ESQVDIIAKEM
+397 ESQMDIIAREM
-408 GIDALEM
+408 GIEPLEL

-421 HNGDANPMG
+421 HDGDANPMG
-430 EKWSD
+430 EKWHD
-435 ILMGEVLERVVKTSG
+435 ILMGEVLDRIVKTSG
-450 WMKNGAKKNRGWG
+450 WKRGGARKNRGWG
-463 MALYDRGTPEGKAS
+463 IALYDRGTPEGKAS
-477 SALTLE
+477 SALILE
-483 ANGRVNILT
+483 ADGKVNILT

-543 TSGHAVNQSAHEVRE
+543 TSGHAVNKSAHEVRE
-558 KLVALAARELGCQP
+558 ILIALAARELGCQP
-572 DEIRQEGGKLTA
+572 EEIHQQGGKLTA
-584 PNKKSTTTQNMIEL
+584 PNKKSTTTEKMIAL
-598 AVKENGGPIFHL
+598 AVKENGGPVFHL

-630 VEVDPITGRVRVLNL
+630 VEVDPTTGSVNVLGL
-645 TTAHDTGTVL
+645 TSAHDTGTVL

-666 GIITGLGFA
+666 GIVTGFGFA
-675 LMEENPMIDG
+675 TMEENPMIDG
-685 KIATLTM
+685 KIATLTL

-727 NPNVPTAAAIANAVA
+727 NPNVPTAAAISNAIA
-742 DACGARI
+742 DACGVRL
-749 FDLPLSP
+749 FELPLSA
-756 EKVFWALR
+756 EKIYWELQH
-764 GKINK
+764 K

>member
-1 LFRQSESQKLK
+1 LAFRT
-12 SQIVWEVKVTYRT
+12 I
-25 VGKALPRIEGVGKV
+25 GKALPRIEGEGKV
-39 TGETKY
+39 TGQTKY

-77 KALKGV
+77 KALPGV
-83 RAVLTGADVKNI
+83 HAVLTGADVKDI
-95 YVGTRVKDQPVLAY
+95 FVGTRVKDQPVLAF
-109 DKVRMSGD
+109 DKVRTCGD
-117 AVAAV
+117 AVAAI
-122 AADNEEIA
+122 AADSEAIA
-130 EEAIGLIDVQYEEL
+130 DEAIGLIDVEYEEL

-156 SAPLIHDDRGK
+156 TAPLIHEDRNK
-167 YNNAPKLPEGVSPHN
+167 YRNAAKLPEGMPSHN

-222 ACTVQV
+222 ACTVHV
-228 HDDGR
+228 HEDGR
-233 VEVWASNKGPW
+233 VEVWPSNKGPW

-250 AEDFGLE
+250 AEDFGVP
-257 KEKIKIHIVHVGGD
+257 KEKIKVHIVHVGGD
-271 FGAKASLVDVP
+271 FGAKASLIDVP
-282 VAYYLSKATKQ
+282 VTYYLSKATKR

-316 ALRTGVDQD
+316 SLKTGVAAD
-325 GHFTAIKATIHF
+325 GTFTAIKADIYF

-364 VPAIRCE
+364 VPAISCE

-408 GIDALEM
+408 GIDALEL

-421 HNGDANPMG
+421 HDGDANPMG
-430 EKWSD
+430 EKWTD

-450 WMKNGAKKNRGWG
+450 WKKDGAKRNRGWG

-483 ANGRVNILT
+483 ADGKVNILT

-543 TSGHAVNQSAHEVRE
+543 TSGHAVKQSADEVRE
-558 KLVALAARELGCQP
+558 KLINLAARELGCQP
-572 DEIRQEGGKLTA
+572 DEIRQQGGKLTA
-584 PNKKSTTTQNMIEL
+584 PNKKSTTMQKMIEL
-598 AVKENGGPIFHL
+598 AVKENGGPVFHL

-630 VEVDPITGRVRVLNL
+630 VEVDPTTGGVRVLNL

-666 GIITGLGFA
+666 GVVTGFGFA
-675 LMEENPMIDG
+675 LMEENPMVDG
-685 KIATLTM
+685 KIASLTL

-727 NPNVPTAAAIANAVA
+727 NPNVPTAAAIANAIA
-742 DACGARI
+742 DACGVRL
-749 FDLPLSP
+749 FDLPLTA
-756 EKVFWALR
+756 EKIYWAMNR
-764 GKINK
+764 KNETTKVT

>member
-1 LFRQSESQKLK
+1 LAFRS
-12 SQIVWEVKVTYRT
+12 I
-25 VGKALPRIEGVGKV
+25 GKGLPRIEGEGKV

-51 ENLLWAKVLRA
+51 ENLLWAKILRA

-83 RAVLTGADVKNI
+83 RAVLTGADVKDI
-95 YVGTRVKDQPVLAY
+95 YVGTRVKDQPVLAH

-122 AADNEEIA
+122 AADTEEIA
-130 EEAIGLIDVQYEEL
+130 EQAIALIDVEYEEL

-156 SAPLIHDDRGK
+156 SAPLVHDDRGK
-167 YNNAPKLPEGVSPHN
+167 YKNAPKLPEGVSPHN
-182 LQSYVLWKNGDVE
+182 LQSYVLWKNGDLE
-195 AGFQKAARIFEHT
+195 AGFQKAVRVFEHT

-233 VEVWASNKGPW
+233 VEVWPSNKGPW
-244 GLRDQM
+244 GLREQM
-250 AEDFGLE
+250 AEDFGLQ
-257 KEKIKIHIVHVGGD
+257 KEKIKVHIVHVGGD
-271 FGAKASLVDVP
+271 FGAKASLIDVP

-316 ALRTGVDQD
+316 SLRTGVDQD

-364 VPAIRCE
+364 VPAISCE

-408 GIDALEM
+408 GIDALEL
-415 RRRNIL
+415 RRKNIL
-421 HNGDANPMG
+421 HDGDANPMG

-450 WMKNGAKKNRGWG
+450 WKKNGAKKNHGWG

-483 ANGRVNILT
+483 ADGRVNILT

-598 AVKENGGPIFHL
+598 AVKENGGPVFHL

-630 VEVDPITGRVRVLNL
+630 VEVDPTTGRVRVLNL

-698 CIADVP
+698 CTADVP

-756 EKVFWALR
+756 EKVFWALH
-764 GKINK
+764 GKRNNLAS

>member
-1 LFRQSESQKLK
+1 M
-12 SQIVWEVKVTYRT
+12 TYRT
-25 VGKALPRIEGVGKV
+25 VGKALPRIEGEGKV
-39 TGETKY
+39 TGQTKY
-45 AADLPF
+45 AADLAF

-77 KALKGV
+77 EALNGV
-83 RAVLTGADVKNI
+83 RAVLTGADVKDI

-109 DKVRMSGD
+109 DKVRMAGD
-117 AVAAV
+117 ALAAV
-122 AADNEEIA
+122 AADSEEIA

-167 YNNAPKLPEGVSPHN
+167 YKNAPKLPEGVSPHN
-182 LQSYVLWKNGDVE
+182 LQSYVLWKNGDLE
-195 AGFQKAARIFEHT
+195 AGFQKAARVFEHT

-244 GLRDQM
+244 GLREQM
-250 AEDFGLE
+250 AEDFGVQ
-257 KEKIKIHIVHVGGD
+257 KEKIKVHIVNVGGD
-271 FGAKASLVDVP
+271 FGAKASLIDVP
-282 VAYYLSKATKQ
+282 VAYCLSKATHR

-302 DELLAGGH
+302 EELLAGGH

-364 VPAIRCE
+364 VPAISCE
-371 TYCSYT
+371 TFCSYT

-397 ESQVDIIAKEM
+397 ESQVEIIAKEM
-408 GIDALEM
+408 GIDALEL

-421 HNGDANPMG
+421 RDGDANPMG

-450 WMKNGAKKNRGWG
+450 WKKDGAKKNRGWG

-477 SALTLE
+477 SALMLE
-483 ANGRVNILT
+483 ADGKVNILT

-558 KLVALAARELGCQP
+558 KLVALAARELGGQP
-572 DEIRQEGGKLTA
+572 EEIRQEGGKLTA
-584 PNKKSTTTQNMIEL
+584 RNKKSTTMEKMIEL

-630 VEVDPITGRVRVLNL
+630 VEVDPATGGVRVLNL

-692 GESKLP
+692 GESKMP
-698 CIADVP
+698 CMADVP

-756 EKVFWALR
+756 EKVFWALQ
-764 GKINK
+764 GKIDN